1 LLLLCIIRTV
11 AGSWL
16 EALARS
22 RSRLKFM
29 VNAGVK
35 VKGREWLMTSPVQ
48 EPMVV
53 KQTIIDDKKHIL
65 SEDHFLNL
73 EVRLRIGVGMQ
84 VLIAR

>member
-1 LLLLCIIRTV
+1 V

-29 VNAGVK
+29 VNA
-35 VKGREWLMTSPVQ
+35 GREWLMTSPVQ

>member
-1 LLLLCIIRTV
+1 V

-29 VNAGVK
+29 VNADVK
-35 VKGREWLMTSPVQ
+35 VKGREWLISPIQ